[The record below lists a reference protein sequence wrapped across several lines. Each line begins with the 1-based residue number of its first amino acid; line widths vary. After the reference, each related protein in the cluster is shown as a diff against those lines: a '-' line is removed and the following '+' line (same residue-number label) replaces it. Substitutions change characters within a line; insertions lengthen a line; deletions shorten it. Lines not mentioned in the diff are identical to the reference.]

1 MSKPHI
7 DLLSRGTGPESI
19 DYQNHPVKER
29 LSTCPCDDCLDLYKK
44 IHGKDSPLEY
54 RTQESAD
61 IEPKPTPTAV
71 VYNSWKCPAYQMP
84 PSSEL
89 EELIKRAPWAPGKV
103 YHSQDGM
110 TPDID
115 TDGSWHAAGSIAHH
129 FKQFT
134 ELK

>member
-7 DLLSRGTGPESI
+7 DLLDRGTGPESI
-19 DYQNHPVKER
+19 DYQNTPVQER
-29 LSTCPCDDCLDLYKK
+29 LSPCPCDSCLDLYKK
-44 IHGKDSPLEY
+44 IHGVDSPMEY
-54 RTQESAD
+54 RAQNTPDNLPIPA
-61 IEPKPTPTAV
+61 PTV
-71 VYNSWKCPAYQMP
+71 VYNGWKCPDYQMP
-84 PSSEL
+84 PSPEL
-89 EELIKRAPWAPGKV
+89 EELIKRAPWVPGKV